1 MKQKKENS
9 MALLLH
15 WAGEQKFWLFLAI
28 LLSMCSGLCIIVPY
42 IGIYRLMDATFNN
55 ACTKELVVQTVAMI
69 AAAVTLRFVLFGCSG
84 VAAHKGAYGALFKV
98 RCMVA
103 EHMARAPLGALNERR
118 TGDIKTVL
126 NEDIE
131 KLELFLAHNL
141 PDLVCYLVGPVVIF
155 IYLMTVNVPLALISL
170 IPLVLAVVVMGIM
183 FRNTDDLM
191 ERANQSIT
199 ALNSV
204 MIEYI
209 SGMKLIKA
217 YNMGSKSFRK
227 LSDAIQEENA
237 MWNETSRRMGP
248 PYAAFVVII
257 ECGMLLMV
265 PIGGMFFLK
274 GSLTAS
280 ALLLFVY
287 VGSMYLTEIRP
298 LQELG
303 TNFANVLNAITKT
316 KEILD
321 IPIYEGG
328 TDFPQKHDIELR
340 NVRFSYDGKTDV
352 LHGVN
357 LKIHDGERM
366 ALVGRSGA
374 GKSTVIELISRFYD
388 VQEGEVLIG
397 GKNVEELDYD
407 TILKNIAIVFQ
418 KTFLTRD
425 SVLENIRMGSNA
437 TLEEVR
443 AAAKEAQI
451 DDFIMSLPDG
461 YDTKVGSFGS
471 RFSGGEKQ
479 RIAIARAIL
488 KNAPILILDEA
499 TSASDPENQ
508 MEIDKAIQNLCKGK
522 TDDLMERANQSITAL
537 NSVMIEYIS
546 GMKLI
551 KAYNMGSKSFRKL
564 SDAIQEENAMWN
576 ETSRRMG
583 PPYAAFVV
591 IIECGMLLMVPIGGM
606 FFLKGSL
613 TASALL
619 LFVYVGSMYL
629 TEIRPLQEL
638 GTNFANVLNAITKTK
653 EILDIPIY
661 EGGTDFPQKHDIEL
675 RNVRFSYDGK
685 TDVLHGVNLKIHDGE
700 RMALV
705 GRSGAG
711 KSTVIELISRFY
723 DVQEGEVLIGGKN
736 VEELDYDTILKNIAI
751 VFQKTFLT
759 RDSVLENIRM
769 GSNATLEEVRAAA
782 KEAQIDDFIMSLPDG
797 YDTKVGS
804 FGSRFSGGEKQR
816 IAIARAILKNAPILI
831 LDEATSASDPENQM
845 EIDKAIQNLCKGKTV
860 IVVAHRLSAL
870 KMCNRVAVVE
880 NHTIT
885 SVGTH
890 EEVRKNNAYY
900 RKAWDDYETARNITY
915 QLEGGE
921 QHE

>member
-1 MKQKKENS
+1 MKQKKENRV
-9 MALLLH
+9 ALLLH
-15 WAGEQKFWLFLAI
+15 WAGEQKIWLFLAI
-28 LLSMCSGLCIIVPY
+28 ILSAVSGLCIIVPY
-42 IGIYRLMDATFNN
+42 IGIYRLMDATFNHT
-55 ACTKELVVQTVAMI
+55 CTQELVVQIVAMI
-69 AAAVTLRFVLFGCSG
+69 AVAVTLRFALFGCSG

-155 IYLMTVNVPLALISL
+155 IYLMTVNIPLALISL
-170 IPLVLAVVVMGIM
+170 VPLVLAVVVMGMM

-191 ERANQSIT
+191 ERANRSIT
-199 ALNSV
+199 TLNSV

-217 YNMGSKSFRK
+217 YNMGSKSFQK
-227 LSDAIQEENA
+227 FSDAIQEENA

-274 GSLTAS
+274 GSLSAS
-280 ALLLFVY
+280 AFLLFVY

-303 TNFANVLNAITKT
+303 TNFANVLNAVTKT

-328 TDFPQKHDIELR
+328 TDFPKNHDIELR
-340 NVRFSYDGKTDV
+340 NVRFSYKVNGSEGDREGGLGRDGKTDV
-352 LHGVN
+352 LQGVN
-357 LKIHDGERM
+357 LKIKDGERM
-366 ALVGRSGA
+366 ALVGQSGA

-397 GKNVEELDYD
+397 GKNVKELNYD
-407 TILKNIAIVFQ
+407 TILKNVAIVFQ
-418 KTFLTRD
+418 KSFLTRD
-425 SVLENIRMGSNA
+425 SVLENIRMGSSA
-437 TLEEVR
+437 SLEEVR

-508 MEIDKAIQNLCKGK
+508 MEIDKAIQNLC
-522 TDDLMERANQSITAL
+522 R
-537 NSVMIEYIS
+537 
-546 GMKLI
+546 
-551 KAYNMGSKSFRKL
+551 
-564 SDAIQEENAMWN
+564 
-576 ETSRRMG
+576 
-583 PPYAAFVV
+583 
-591 IIECGMLLMVPIGGM
+591 
-606 FFLKGSL
+606 
-613 TASALL
+613 
-619 LFVYVGSMYL
+619 
-629 TEIRPLQEL
+629 
-638 GTNFANVLNAITKTK
+638 
-653 EILDIPIY
+653 
-661 EGGTDFPQKHDIEL
+661 
-675 RNVRFSYDGK
+675 
-685 TDVLHGVNLKIHDGE
+685 
-700 RMALV
+700 
-705 GRSGAG
+705 
-711 KSTVIELISRFY
+711 
-723 DVQEGEVLIGGKN
+723 
-736 VEELDYDTILKNIAI
+736 
-751 VFQKTFLT
+751 
-759 RDSVLENIRM
+759 
-769 GSNATLEEVRAAA
+769 
-782 KEAQIDDFIMSLPDG
+782 
-797 YDTKVGS
+797 
-804 FGSRFSGGEKQR
+804 
-816 IAIARAILKNAPILI
+816 
-831 LDEATSASDPENQM
+831 
-845 EIDKAIQNLCKGKTV
+845 GKTV

-870 KMCNRVAVVE
+870 KLCDRVAVVE

-885 SVGTH
+885 CIGTH
-890 EEVRKNNAYY
+890 EEVRRKNAYY
-900 RKAWDDYETARNITY
+900 RKAWEDYETARNITY

-921 QHE
+921 GNG